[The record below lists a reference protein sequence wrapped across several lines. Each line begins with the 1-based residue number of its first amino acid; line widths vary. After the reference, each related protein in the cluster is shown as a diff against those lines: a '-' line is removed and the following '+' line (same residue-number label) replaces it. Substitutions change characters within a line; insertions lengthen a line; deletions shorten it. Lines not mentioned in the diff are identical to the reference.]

1 VVHEVGTADNR
12 QEVSAAMKVAE
23 LGVQARGR
31 ARRGSPRSR
40 ATGFKMSRANVCLKP
55 LRCGR
60 AVAMRTSVPI
70 VISQNNLS
78 VLMASE
84 SEILD
89 NSRGLQY
96 GLELVIPMSSRR
108 LEKR

>member
-1 VVHEVGTADNR
+1 
-12 QEVSAAMKVAE
+12 MKVAE
-23 LGVQARGR
+23 LGVQTRGC
-31 ARRGSPRSR
+31 ARRGSLRSR

-55 LRCGR
+55 CRRGR
-60 AVAMRTSVPI
+60 GVVMRTSISI

-78 VLMASE
+78 VFTASE